1 MQGSG
6 RSLGCRRC
14 PRGSLALAEVLRS
27 LELGRH
33 PTAVV
38 GRASEG
44 LVSRLGR
51 PQELRGQGDREA
63 ANGGGEQS
71 RWPDRAGR
79 GSPAPAPR
87 DALREKAEGAGRG
100 CGPVF
105 ISQLKDDEVTGA
117 LETLGTSVRLC
128 WLVGEVVGAG
138 FPGGKLPGETF
149 P

>member
-51 PQELRGQGDREA
+51 PQELRGQG
-63 ANGGGEQS
+63 G
-71 RWPDRAGR
+71 PR
-79 GSPAPAPR
+79 GSKRGWGTEQVAGPGREGQPSPR
-87 DALREKAEGAGRG
+87 PTRRA
-100 CGPVF
+100 
-105 ISQLKDDEVTGA
+105 S
-117 LETLGTSVRLC
+117 
-128 WLVGEVVGAG
+128 
-138 FPGGKLPGETF
+138 
-149 P
+149 